1 GRRSAAGDTAQSVE
15 DLAVEQLI
23 AKVGVEVLAPRSME
37 KAADV
42 DRGQARKSLARRS
55 RRSGTAPGRS
65 ACGSTASRRW
75 PRSTSRSHG
84 RSSADGS
91 RSGRNNAWLR
101 ARSICDGTGL
111 RQCQNEGLNVNGLFT
126 S

>member
-1 GRRSAAGDTAQSVE
+1 GDTAQSAE

-65 ACGSTASRRW
+65 ACGARLHEDGRGARADRTGDRAPTAAGADEITPGCARVA
-75 PRSTSRSHG
+75 
-84 RSSADGS
+84 SAMARGC
-91 RSGRNNAWLR
+91 GNAR
-101 ARSICDGTGL
+101 TRG
-111 RQCQNEGLNVNGLFT
+111 
-126 S
+126 